1 MFQFKMF
8 EISQAD
14 RHKFCEHIIDTST
27 PNAEFSFLVILSTLI
42 VALGLVKDY
51 VILVI
56 GGMLVTPL
64 LSPILAISLGIIIR
78 DFKVIARSVKV
89 FLTAFVLAFLV
100 AYLTGLLFEFNIED
114 IQLIK
119 IMEPSLYTM
128 LVALVAG
135 MAASYAW
142 AKPDLINSALP
153 GVAITVTLIPPLTAI
168 GLSLASENL
177 VIFRTVLSTLVLN
190 VFGIILA
197 SIVIFSLMHFY
208 KAKRKLVAEVKDEEK
223 ELKNGK

>member
-42 VALGLVKDY
+42 VALGLAKDY

-56 GGMLVTPL
+56 GGMLVTPM

-78 DFKVIARSVKV
+78 DLKVIVRSVKV
-89 FLTAFVLAFLV
+89 FLTAFVLSFLV
-100 AYLTGLLFEFNIED
+100 AYLTGILSDFNLEE

-119 IMEPSLYTM
+119 LMEPSVYTA
-128 LVALVAG
+128 LVAVVAG

-142 AKPDLINSALP
+142 AKPNLMNSTLP
-153 GVAITVTLIPPLTAI
+153 GVAITVTLIPPLTAV
-168 GLSLASENL
+168 GLSLASGNL
-177 VIFRTVLSTLVLN
+177 AIFRTVLNTLALN
-190 VFGIILA
+190 VLGIIFA
-197 SIVIFSLMHFY
+197 SIIVFSLMHFY

-223 ELKNGK
+223 ELKK

>member
-14 RHKFCEHIIDTST
+14 RHKFCEHIIDSST
-27 PNAEFSFLVILSTLI
+27 PNGEFSFLVILSTLI
-42 VALGLVKDY
+42 VALGLINDY

-78 DFKVIARSVKV
+78 DLRVITRSVKV
-89 FLTAFVLAFLV
+89 FLTAFVLSFLI
-100 AYLTGLLFEFNIED
+100 AYLTGLLFKFDIEE
-114 IQLIK
+114 IQLINVMK
-119 IMEPSLYTM
+119 PSFYTL

-135 MAASYAW
+135 MAASYTW
-142 AKPDLINSALP
+142 ARPNLINSALP

-168 GLSLASENL
+168 GLALACENL
-177 VIFRTVLSTLVLN
+177 MIFRTVLNTLILN

-197 SIVIFSLMHFY
+197 SIIIFSLMHFH

-223 ELKNGK
+223 ELKKQ